1 MRSAGRSRVPAA
13 RQAQQSRLSPIAV
26 AVVCVLCWALAGCSV
41 GLGQLPLPAPG
52 TGGDGFVVTAIF
64 RNALNLPA
72 KAKVRV
78 KGADVGFVLDME
90 VRDYLAVVRM
100 QLRDGTLLP
109 QGTRAELRSAT
120 PLGDVFVALEPP
132 VEPDPGGAVLQDG
145 DTIPVESTSAG
156 ATVEEVLSTAAML
169 VNGGAIRNLTKLV
182 NGLGESVGDGGDE
195 LGALIRESSTLVA
208 SLSERTAEIET
219 VLGSAN
225 LLAATVVE
233 RQQSIDSAL
242 AAAGPAL
249 GVVADNTQAV
259 LGMVD
264 QLTRIT
270 RQLERFPSIHGTGAG
285 GMVQDINE
293 IAAWLNA
300 AATAPG
306 ASIDDV
312 NRILGPIIKL
322 TSGTSGHVDVSISQF
337 ALGAFDDPNYHADPG
352 SRLPDAGDWE
362 RFAGSLAVTMFR
374 LQQRL
379 EGPR

>member
-1 MRSAGRSRVPAA
+1 MPAA
-13 RQAQQSRLSPIAV
+13 RQSRLSPIAV

-132 VEPDPGGAVLQDG
+132 ADPGGAVLQDG

-195 LGALIRESSTLVA
+195 LGALVRESTTLVA
-208 SLSERTAEIET
+208 SLSARTSEIEA

-225 LLAATVVE
+225 ALADTVVE

-249 GVVADNTQAV
+249 GVVADNTQAI
-259 LGMVD
+259 LGTVD

-270 RQLERFPSIHGTGAG
+270 QQLERFPSINGTGAG
-285 GMVQDINE
+285 GMVQDINR
-293 IAAWLNA
+293 IAGWLNA

-306 ASIDDV
+306 ASIEDV